1 MKMLKKLL
9 PLSVALALSGC
20 GGSSNDS
27 SDEAVEISVAS
38 TSTVNFYVPQWQSA
52 KGTLNQL
59 DSQGNVVESVAVE
72 NINTASVS
80 VSPLNFYTFE
90 FIPDDSALPCPRFT
104 GCGRTL
110 RGDVNDINENR
121 LIDFEEITGVNLNYA
136 ARAYVAPGVNE
147 VFFSPLSTAITNANV
162 DATLASLSASPFY
175 QLTHSSLSNTLEAE
189 IVANAF
195 TYSAI
200 VAGVSVEGFD
210 LATAFDDFITQQ
222 DDTSAWQTYS
232 SLADQYIADNLY
244 SEQGNGLI
252 QSVAGQV
259 KQTIASV
266 TSYNNWQQKVET
278 EQALESRELLEN
290 IRDALGVIRLQD
302 TTYADDLDAKLEQ
315 LESALDDDTQQT
327 ITVLAEV
334 INEVLINY
342 SPLAGVSASEG
353 QYTLRNLDI
362 SYSTSPY
369 EWLITG
375 TYDGLPVNIDMSI
388 PTFRISGVL
397 GDKIEGVMSASVING
412 DTRLDV
418 DVSELLV
425 EFDGVSEQS
434 ELLPDAQTGIA
445 NITTDVVIAKQSG
458 ELTGEISLDLNRFVT
473 AFAQEVTSLS
483 AFDFAGQ
490 YQSDIQTTPFHITAL
505 EASPLTGEEN
515 DDLMFGLELAL
526 PLGGASDFSLA
537 YVGDVIDLS
546 QLTSSDVFISVKQK
560 ALDLRI
566 REVNSNISLTAKG
579 ENGRWL
585 DVKQAGS
592 NYSGGLYLGDTK
604 IADVTAVRGIP
615 GVLFPNGDF
624 ESLF

>member
-200 VAGVSVEGFD
+200 IAGVSVEGFD

-266 TSYNNWQQKVET
+266 ASYTNWQQKVET

-342 SPLAGVSASEG
+342 SPLAEVSASEG

>member
-1 MKMLKKLL
+1 MLKKLL

-90 FIPDDSALPCPRFT
+90 FIPDDRALPCPRFT

-200 VAGVSVEGFD
+200 IAGVSVEGFD

-222 DDTSAWQTYS
+222 DETSAWQTYS

-266 TSYNNWQQKVET
+266 TSYTNWQQKVET

-342 SPLAGVSASEG
+342 SPLAEVSASEG

-425 EFDGVSEQS
+425 EFDGVSDQS

-546 QLTSSDVFISVKQK
+546 KLTSSDVFISVKQK

>member
-1 MKMLKKLL
+1 MLKKLL

-27 SDEAVEISVAS
+27 SDEAVEISVVS

-200 VAGVSVEGFD
+200 IAGVSVEGFD

-222 DDTSAWQTYS
+222 DETSAWQTYS

-266 TSYNNWQQKVET
+266 TSYTNWQQKVET

-290 IRDALGVIRLQD
+290 IRDALGVIRLQG

-342 SPLAGVSASEG
+342 SPLAEVSASEG

>member
-147 VFFSPLSTAITNANV
+147 VFFSPLSTAITNANI

-200 VAGVSVEGFD
+200 IAGVSVEGFD

-266 TSYNNWQQKVET
+266 ASYTNWQQKVET

-342 SPLAGVSASEG
+342 SPLAEVSASEG

-425 EFDGVSEQS
+425 EFDGVSDQS

>member
-72 NINTASVS
+72 NINTASVN
-80 VSPLNFYTFE
+80 VSALNFYTFE

-200 VAGVSVEGFD
+200 IAGVSVEGFD

-222 DDTSAWQTYS
+222 DDTSAWQAYN

-266 TSYNNWQQKVET
+266 TSYTNWQQKVET

-315 LESALDDDTQQT
+315 LESTLDDDTQQT

-342 SPLAGVSASEG
+342 SPLAEVSASEG

>member
-1 MKMLKKLL
+1 MLKKLL

-121 LIDFEEITGVNLNYA
+121 LIDFEEITGVTLNYA

-266 TSYNNWQQKVET
+266 TSYTNWQQKVET

-342 SPLAGVSASEG
+342 SPLAEVSASEG

-585 DVKQAGS
+585 DVKQASS

>member
-266 TSYNNWQQKVET
+266 ASYTNWQQKVET

-425 EFDGVSEQS
+425 EFDGVSDQS

>member
-1 MKMLKKLL
+1 MLKKLL

-266 TSYNNWQQKVET
+266 TSYTNWQQKVET

-342 SPLAGVSASEG
+342 SPLAEVSASEG

-425 EFDGVSEQS
+425 EFDGVSDQS

>member
-266 TSYNNWQQKVET
+266 ASYTNWQQKVET

-342 SPLAGVSASEG
+342 SPLAEVSASEG

-425 EFDGVSEQS
+425 EFDGVSDQS

>member
-27 SDEAVEISVAS
+27 SDEAIEISVAS
-38 TSTVNFYVPQWQSA
+38 TSTVNFYVPKWQSA

-59 DSQGNVVESVAVE
+59 DGQGNVVESVAVE

-175 QLTHSSLSNTLEAE
+175 QLTHSGLSNTLEAE
-189 IVANAF
+189 IVADAF
-195 TYSAI
+195 TYGAI

-210 LATAFDDFITQQ
+210 LATAFDDFITEQ

-232 SLADQYIADNLY
+232 NLAGQYIADNLY

-266 TSYNNWQQKVET
+266 TSYTNWQQKVET

-315 LESALDDDTQQT
+315 LESALDNDTQQT

-342 SPLAGVSASEG
+342 SPLAEVSASEG
-353 QYTLRNLDI
+353 QYRLRDLDI

-375 TYDGLPVNIDMSI
+375 TYDGLPVSIDMSI

-397 GDKIEGVMSASVING
+397 GDKVEGVMSASVING

-418 DVSELLV
+418 DVSELLI
-425 EFDGVSEQS
+425 EFDGVSKQS

-445 NITTDVVIAKQSG
+445 NIITDVVIAKQSG
-458 ELTGEISLDLNRFVT
+458 ELTGEISLDLNRFVS

-505 EASPLTGEEN
+505 EASPLSGEEN

>member
-1 MKMLKKLL
+1 MLKKLL
-9 PLSVALALSGC
+9 PLSVAVALSGC

-147 VFFSPLSTAITNANV
+147 VFFSPMSTAITAANY

-195 TYSAI
+195 TYGAI
-200 VAGVSVEGFD
+200 VAGVSVDDFD
-210 LATAFDDFITQQ
+210 LATAFNDFITQQ
-222 DDTSAWQTYS
+222 DDISAWQTYS
-232 SLADQYIADNLY
+232 NLADQYLADNLY
-244 SEQGNGLI
+244 SQQGNGLI
-252 QSVAGQV
+252 QSVAGEV

-266 TSYNNWQQKVET
+266 TSYTNWQQKVEA

-290 IRDALGVIRLQD
+290 IRDALGVIRLQE
-302 TTYADDLDAKLEQ
+302 TTYADDIDAKLEQ
-315 LESALDDDTQQT
+315 LESALDDDTQKA

-342 SPLAGVSASEG
+342 SPLAEVSANDG

-369 EWLITG
+369 KWLITG

-388 PTFRISGVL
+388 PTFRVSGVL
-397 GDKIEGVMSASVING
+397 GDKIEGVMSAFVVNG
-412 DTRLDV
+412 DTRLNV
-418 DVSELLV
+418 DVSELLI
-425 EFDGVSEQS
+425 ELDGTSEQS

-445 NITTDVVIAKQSG
+445 NLSTDVAITKQAG
-458 ELTGEISLDLNRFVT
+458 ELTGQLSLDLNRFVS
-473 AFAQEVTSLS
+473 AFAEEVTSLS
-483 AFDFAGQ
+483 SFEFEGQ
-490 YQSDIQTTPFHITAL
+490 FQSDIQITPFHITAL
-505 EASPLTGEEN
+505 EVSPLSGAEN
-515 DDLMFGLELAL
+515 DDLMFGLELDL

-546 QLTSSDVFISVKQK
+546 QLTSSDIFISVKQK

-592 NYSGGLYLGDTK
+592 NYNGGLYLGDTK

-615 GVLFPNGDF
+615 GVLFPNGEF

>member
-1 MKMLKKLL
+1 MLKKLL

-38 TSTVNFYVPQWQSA
+38 TSTVNFYVPQWQSV

-266 TSYNNWQQKVET
+266 TSYTNWQQKVET
-278 EQALESRELLEN
+278 EQVLEPRELLEN

-302 TTYADDLDAKLEQ
+302 TTYADDLDAKLAQ

-342 SPLAGVSASEG
+342 SPLAEVSASEG

-458 ELTGEISLDLNRFVT
+458 ELTGKISLDLNRFVT

>member
-266 TSYNNWQQKVET
+266 TSYTNWQQKVET

-302 TTYADDLDAKLEQ
+302 TTYADDLDAKLAQ

-342 SPLAGVSASEG
+342 SPLAEVSASEG

>member
-200 VAGVSVEGFD
+200 IAGVSVEGFD

-266 TSYNNWQQKVET
+266 TSYTNWQQKVET

-342 SPLAGVSASEG
+342 SPLAEVSASEG

>member
-1 MKMLKKLL
+1 MLKKLL

-200 VAGVSVEGFD
+200 IAGVSVEGFD

>member
-72 NINTASVS
+72 NINTASVN
-80 VSPLNFYTFE
+80 VSALNFYTFE

-147 VFFSPLSTAITNANV
+147 VFFSPLSTAITNANI

-266 TSYNNWQQKVET
+266 TSYTNWQQKVET

-342 SPLAGVSASEG
+342 SPLAEVSASEG

-425 EFDGVSEQS
+425 EFDGVSDQS

-592 NYSGGLYLGDTK
+592 NYSGSLYLGDTK

>member
-9 PLSVALALSGC
+9 PLSVAVALSGC

-27 SDEAVEISVAS
+27 NDEVVEISVAS

-147 VFFSPLSTAITNANV
+147 VFFSPLSTVINEANI

-175 QLTHSSLSNTLEAE
+175 QLTHSNLSNTLEAE

-195 TYSAI
+195 TYGAI
-200 VAGVSVEGFD
+200 VAGVAVDDFD
-210 LATAFDDFITQQ
+210 LATAFNDFITKQ

-232 SLADQYIADNLY
+232 NLADQYIADNLY

-266 TSYNNWQQKVET
+266 TSYTNWQQKVES

-290 IRDALGVIRLQD
+290 VRDVLGVVRLQD
-302 TTYADDLDAKLEQ
+302 TTYADDLDVKLEQ
-315 LESALDDDTQQT
+315 LESALDDDTQKA

-342 SPLAGVSASEG
+342 SPLAEVSASEG

-375 TYDGLPVNIDMSI
+375 TYDGLPVNIEMSI
-388 PTFRISGVL
+388 PTFRVSGVL
-397 GDKIEGVMSASVING
+397 GDKVEGVMSAFVVNG

-425 EFDGVSEQS
+425 EFDGTSEQS

-445 NITTDVVIAKQSG
+445 NITTDVVIAKQFG
-458 ELTGEISLDLNRFVT
+458 ELTGELSLDLNRFVT

-483 AFDFAGQ
+483 AFDFEGQ
-490 YQSDIQTTPFHITAL
+490 FQSDIQTTPFHITAL

>member
-1 MKMLKKLL
+1 MLKKLL

-59 DSQGNVVESVAVE
+59 DSQGDVVESVAVE

-266 TSYNNWQQKVET
+266 TSYINWQQKVET

-342 SPLAGVSASEG
+342 SPLAEVSASEG

-418 DVSELLV
+418 DVSELLM

-515 DDLMFGLELAL
+515 DNLMFGLELAL

>member
-266 TSYNNWQQKVET
+266 TSYTNWQQKVET

-342 SPLAGVSASEG
+342 SPLAEVSASEG

-566 REVNSNISLTAKG
+566 KEVNSNISLTAKG

>member
-136 ARAYVAPGVNE
+136 ARAYVVPGVNE

-200 VAGVSVEGFD
+200 IAGVSVEGFD

-266 TSYNNWQQKVET
+266 TSYTNWQQKVET

-302 TTYADDLDAKLEQ
+302 TTYAEDLDAKLAQ

-342 SPLAGVSASEG
+342 SPLAEVSASEG

>member
-1 MKMLKKLL
+1 MLKKLL
-9 PLSVALALSGC
+9 PLSVAVALSGC

-27 SDEAVEISVAS
+27 NDEVVEISVAS

-147 VFFSPLSTAITNANV
+147 VFFSPLSTVINEANI

-175 QLTHSSLSNTLEAE
+175 QLTHSNLSNTLEAE

-195 TYSAI
+195 TYGAI
-200 VAGVSVEGFD
+200 VAGVAVDDFD
-210 LATAFDDFITQQ
+210 LATAFNDFITEQ

-232 SLADQYIADNLY
+232 NLADQYIADNLY

-266 TSYNNWQQKVET
+266 TSYTNWQQKVES
-278 EQALESRELLEN
+278 EQLLESRELLEN
-290 IRDALGVIRLQD
+290 VRDVLGVVRLQD
-302 TTYADDLDAKLEQ
+302 TTYADDLDVKLEQ
-315 LESALDDDTQQT
+315 LESALDDDTQKA

-342 SPLAGVSASEG
+342 SPLAEVSASEG

-375 TYDGLPVNIDMSI
+375 TYDGLPVNIEMSI
-388 PTFRISGVL
+388 PTFRVSGVL
-397 GDKIEGVMSASVING
+397 GDKVEGVMSAFVVNG

-425 EFDGVSEQS
+425 EFDGTSEQS

-458 ELTGEISLDLNRFVT
+458 ELTGELSLDLNRFVT

-483 AFDFAGQ
+483 AFDFEGQ
-490 YQSDIQTTPFHITAL
+490 FQSDIQTTPFHITAL

-515 DDLMFGLELAL
+515 DDLMFGLGLAL

>member
-1 MKMLKKLL
+1 MLKKLL

-27 SDEAVEISVAS
+27 SDEAVEISVVS

-210 LATAFDDFITQQ
+210 LATAFDDFITLQ

-342 SPLAGVSASEG
+342 SPLAEVSASEG

-579 ENGRWL
+579 EKGRWL

>member
-1 MKMLKKLL
+1 MLKKLL
-9 PLSVALALSGC
+9 PLSVTLALSGC

-200 VAGVSVEGFD
+200 IAGVSVEGFD

-266 TSYNNWQQKVET
+266 ASYNNWQQKVET

-342 SPLAGVSASEG
+342 SPLAEVSASEG

-375 TYDGLPVNIDMSI
+375 TYEGLPVNIDMSI

>member
-147 VFFSPLSTAITNANV
+147 VFFSPLSTAITNANI

-342 SPLAGVSASEG
+342 SPLAEVSASEG

>member
-1 MKMLKKLL
+1 MLKKLL

-200 VAGVSVEGFD
+200 IAGVSVEGFD

-222 DDTSAWQTYS
+222 DETSAWQTYS

-266 TSYNNWQQKVET
+266 TSYTNWQQKVET

-342 SPLAGVSASEG
+342 SPLAEVSASEG

-425 EFDGVSEQS
+425 EFDGVSDQS

-546 QLTSSDVFISVKQK
+546 KLTSSDVFISVKQK

>member
-9 PLSVALALSGC
+9 PLSVAVALSGC

-147 VFFSPLSTAITNANV
+147 VFFSPMSTAITAANY

-195 TYSAI
+195 TYGAI
-200 VAGVSVEGFD
+200 VAGVSVDDFD
-210 LATAFDDFITQQ
+210 LATAFNDFITQQ

-232 SLADQYIADNLY
+232 NLADQYLADNLY
-244 SEQGNGLI
+244 SQQGNGLI
-252 QSVAGQV
+252 QSVAGEV

-266 TSYNNWQQKVET
+266 TSYTNWQQKVEA

-290 IRDALGVIRLQD
+290 IRDALGVIRLQE
-302 TTYADDLDAKLEQ
+302 TTYADDIDAKLEQ
-315 LESALDDDTQQT
+315 LESALDDDTQKA

-342 SPLAGVSASEG
+342 SPLAEVSANDG

-369 EWLITG
+369 KWLITG

-388 PTFRISGVL
+388 PTFRVSGVL
-397 GDKIEGVMSASVING
+397 GDKIEGVMSAFVVNG
-412 DTRLDV
+412 DTRLNV
-418 DVSELLV
+418 DVSELLI
-425 EFDGVSEQS
+425 ELDGTSEQS

-445 NITTDVVIAKQSG
+445 NLSTDVAITKQAG
-458 ELTGEISLDLNRFVT
+458 ELTGQLSLDLNRFVS
-473 AFAQEVTSLS
+473 AFAEEVTSLS
-483 AFDFAGQ
+483 SFEFEGQ
-490 YQSDIQTTPFHITAL
+490 FQSDIQITPFHITAL
-505 EASPLTGEEN
+505 EVSPLSGAEN
-515 DDLMFGLELAL
+515 DDLMFGLELDL

-546 QLTSSDVFISVKQK
+546 QLTSSDIFISVKQK

-592 NYSGGLYLGDTK
+592 NYNGGLYLGDTK

-615 GVLFPNGDF
+615 GVLFPNGEF

>member
-104 GCGRTL
+104 GCGRAL
-110 RGDVNDINENR
+110 RGAVNDINENR

-252 QSVAGQV
+252 QSVAGEV

-266 TSYNNWQQKVET
+266 ASYTNWQQKVET

-342 SPLAGVSASEG
+342 SPLAEVSASEG

>member
-1 MKMLKKLL
+1 MLKKLL

-342 SPLAGVSASEG
+342 SPLAEVSASEG

>member
-1 MKMLKKLL
+1 MLKKLL
-9 PLSVALALSGC
+9 PLSVALVLSGC

-27 SDEAVEISVAS
+27 SDEAIEISVAS
-38 TSTVNFYVPQWQSA
+38 TSTVNFYVPKWQSV

-59 DSQGNVVESVAVE
+59 DGQGNVVESVAVE

-189 IVANAF
+189 IVADAF
-195 TYSAI
+195 TYGAI

-210 LATAFDDFITQQ
+210 LATAFDDFITEQ

-232 SLADQYIADNLY
+232 NLADQYIADNLY
-244 SEQGNGLI
+244 SELGNGLI

-266 TSYNNWQQKVET
+266 TSYTNWQQKVET

-302 TTYADDLDAKLEQ
+302 TTYAEDVDAKLAQ
-315 LESALDDDTQQT
+315 LESALDDDTQKA

-334 INEVLINY
+334 LNEVLINY
-342 SPLAGVSASEG
+342 SPLAEVSASEG
-353 QYTLRNLDI
+353 QYRLRDLDI

-375 TYDGLPVNIDMSI
+375 TYDGLPVSIDMSI

-397 GDKIEGVMSASVING
+397 GDKVEGVMSASVIND

-418 DVSELLV
+418 DVSELLI

-445 NITTDVVIAKQSG
+445 NIITDVVIAKQSG
-458 ELTGEISLDLNRFVT
+458 ELTGEISLDLNRFVS

-483 AFDFAGQ
+483 SFDFEGQ
-490 YQSDIQTTPFHITAL
+490 FQSDIQTTPFHITAL
-505 EASPLTGEEN
+505 EASPLSGEEN

-546 QLTSSDVFISVKQK
+546 QLTSSDVFISLKQK

>member
-1 MKMLKKLL
+1 M
-9 PLSVALALSGC
+9 
-20 GGSSNDS
+20 
-27 SDEAVEISVAS
+27 
-38 TSTVNFYVPQWQSA
+38 
-52 KGTLNQL
+52 
-59 DSQGNVVESVAVE
+59 
-72 NINTASVS
+72 
-80 VSPLNFYTFE
+80 
-90 FIPDDSALPCPRFT
+90 
-104 GCGRTL
+104 
-110 RGDVNDINENR
+110 
-121 LIDFEEITGVNLNYA
+121 
-136 ARAYVAPGVNE
+136 
-147 VFFSPLSTAITNANV
+147 
-162 DATLASLSASPFY
+162 
-175 QLTHSSLSNTLEAE
+175 
-189 IVANAF
+189 
-195 TYSAI
+195 
-200 VAGVSVEGFD
+200 
-210 LATAFDDFITQQ
+210 
-222 DDTSAWQTYS
+222 
-232 SLADQYIADNLY
+232 
-244 SEQGNGLI
+244 
-252 QSVAGQV
+252 
-259 KQTIASV
+259 
-266 TSYNNWQQKVET
+266 
-278 EQALESRELLEN
+278 
-290 IRDALGVIRLQD
+290 
-302 TTYADDLDAKLEQ
+302 
-315 LESALDDDTQQT
+315 
-327 ITVLAEV
+327 LAEV

-566 REVNSNISLTAKG
+566 REVNSNNITFA
-579 ENGRWL
+579 
-585 DVKQAGS
+585 
-592 NYSGGLYLGDTK
+592 
-604 IADVTAVRGIP
+604 
-615 GVLFPNGDF
+615 
-624 ESLF
+624 

>member
-1 MKMLKKLL
+1 MLKKLL

-210 LATAFDDFITQQ
+210 LATAFDDFITLQ

-266 TSYNNWQQKVET
+266 TSYTNWQQKVET

-342 SPLAGVSASEG
+342 SPLAEVSASEG

-445 NITTDVVIAKQSG
+445 NITTDVVITKQSG

>member
-1 MKMLKKLL
+1 MLKKLL

-266 TSYNNWQQKVET
+266 TSYTNWQQKVET

-342 SPLAGVSASEG
+342 SPLAEVSASEG

>member
-266 TSYNNWQQKVET
+266 ASYTNWQQKVET

-342 SPLAGVSASEG
+342 SPLAEVSASEG

-397 GDKIEGVMSASVING
+397 GDKIEGVMSASVIND

>member
-1 MKMLKKLL
+1 MLKKLL

-200 VAGVSVEGFD
+200 IAGVSVEGFD

-342 SPLAGVSASEG
+342 SPLAEVSASEG

>member
-1 MKMLKKLL
+1 MLKKLL

>member
-1 MKMLKKLL
+1 MLKKLL

-266 TSYNNWQQKVET
+266 ASYTNWQQKVET

-342 SPLAGVSASEG
+342 SPLAEVSASEG

-425 EFDGVSEQS
+425 EFDGVSDQS

>member
-1 MKMLKKLL
+1 MLKKLL

-20 GGSSNDS
+20 GSSSNDS

-266 TSYNNWQQKVET
+266 TSYTNWQQNVET

-342 SPLAGVSASEG
+342 SPLAEVSASEG

>member
-1 MKMLKKLL
+1 MLKKLL

-147 VFFSPLSTAITNANV
+147 VFFSPLSTAITNANI

-342 SPLAGVSASEG
+342 SPLAEVSASEG

>member
-20 GGSSNDS
+20 GSSSNDS

-200 VAGVSVEGFD
+200 IAGVSVEGFD

-266 TSYNNWQQKVET
+266 TSYTNWQQKVET

-302 TTYADDLDAKLEQ
+302 TTYADDLDAKLAQ

-342 SPLAGVSASEG
+342 SPLAEVSASEG

-483 AFDFAGQ
+483 AFDFAGH

-546 QLTSSDVFISVKQK
+546 QLTSSDVFISVKRK

>member
-1 MKMLKKLL
+1 MLKKLL

-20 GGSSNDS
+20 GSSSNDS

-200 VAGVSVEGFD
+200 IAGVSVEGFD

-266 TSYNNWQQKVET
+266 TSYTNWQQKVET

-302 TTYADDLDAKLEQ
+302 TTYADDLDAKLAQ

-342 SPLAGVSASEG
+342 SPLAEVSASEG

-425 EFDGVSEQS
+425 EFDRVSEQS